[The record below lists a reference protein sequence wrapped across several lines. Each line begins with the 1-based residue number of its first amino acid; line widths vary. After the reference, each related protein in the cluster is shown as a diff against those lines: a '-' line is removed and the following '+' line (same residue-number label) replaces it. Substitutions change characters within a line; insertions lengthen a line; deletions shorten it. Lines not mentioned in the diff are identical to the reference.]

1 MLAHFVSLL
10 GTCKMVVPDVTM
22 QNVVCTFNLGVDS
35 ISLADLANQT
45 PFVEYNP
52 KKFAAATAR
61 IVEPR
66 TTALCFAS
74 GNMVCTGAKNEQ
86 LARLAARKYVYVL
99 QRCGFDV
106 TFCNFKIQNLVASTD
121 VGGLLMLDEMATAFG
136 ACAGYEPE
144 MFPGLVLRLTEPKV
158 VYLCFRSGKVVIT
171 GARDRQM
178 IADSFEKVYNEIM
191 KPFIDTKT
199 TESNS
204 AHYRHECAS
213 RMQEYASRFS

>member
-1 MLAHFVSLL
+1 MP
-10 GTCKMVVPDVTM
+10 VPDVTM
-22 QNVVCTFNLGVDS
+22 QNVVCTFNLGVPHV
-35 ISLADLANQT
+35 SLADLANQT

-61 IVEPR
+61 ILEPR

-99 QRCGFDV
+99 QQCGFAV
-106 TFCNFKIQNLVASTD
+106 QFHNFRIQNLVASTD
-121 VGGLLMLDEMATAFG
+121 VGGLLMLDEMATAYG
-136 ACAGYEPE
+136 ACAGYEPD

-171 GARDRQM
+171 GARDRDM
-178 IADSFEKVYNEIM
+178 ITASFEKVYNEIM
-191 KPFIDTKT
+191 LPFIDKRT
-199 TESNS
+199 TEANS
-204 AHYRHECAS
+204 AQYRHECAS
-213 RMQEYASRFS
+213 RLIHYADKFS

>member
-1 MLAHFVSLL
+1 MSLPL
-10 GTCKMVVPDVTM
+10 VTM
-22 QNVVCTFNLGVDS
+22 QNVVCTFNLGVTEV
-35 ISLADLANQT
+35 SLRELARRT

-86 LARLAARKYVYVL
+86 LARLAARKYVYIL

-106 TFCNFKIQNLVASTD
+106 YFHGFQIQNLVASTD
-121 VGGLLMLDEMATAFG
+121 IGALLMLDEMATAFG
-136 ACAGYEPE
+136 ACCSYEPD
-144 MFPGLVLRLTEPKV
+144 MFPGLVLRITEPKV

-171 GARDRQM
+171 GARDRDM
-178 IADSFEKVYNEIM
+178 ISTSFERVYRDIM
-191 KPFIDTKT
+191 CKFIDTRT
-199 TESNS
+199 TSANS
-204 AHYRHECAS
+204 AAYRHECAHKIAD
-213 RMQEYASRFS
+213 RYHQTYGD

>member
-1 MLAHFVSLL
+1 MH
-10 GTCKMVVPDVTM
+10 TPDITM
-22 QNVVCTFNLGVDS
+22 QNVVCTFNLGVPN
-35 ISLADLANQT
+35 ICLATMANKT
-45 PFVEYNP
+45 LFVEYNP

-61 IVEPR
+61 IIDPR

-74 GNMVCTGAKNEQ
+74 GNMVCTGAKNEE

-99 QRCGFDV
+99 QKAGFDV
-106 TFCNFKIQNLVASTD
+106 GFCDFKIQNLVASTD
-121 VGGLLMLDEMATAFG
+121 VGGLLMLDEMATAYG
-136 ACAGYEPE
+136 ACAGYEPD

-171 GARDRQM
+171 GARDREM
-178 IADSFEKVYNEIM
+178 ISQSFQKVYHEIM
-191 KPFIDTKT
+191 KPFIDTRT

-213 RMQEYASRFS
+213 RLNELAAKFA

>member
-1 MLAHFVSLL
+1 MAYNVSLL
-10 GTCKMVVPDVTM
+10 NIFNMPIPDVTM
-22 QNVVCTFNLGVDS
+22 QNVVCTFNLGVPHV
-35 ISLADLANQT
+35 SLADLANET

-61 IVEPR
+61 ILEPR

-99 QRCGFDV
+99 QACGFQVQFND
-106 TFCNFKIQNLVASTD
+106 FKIQNLVASTD
-121 VGGLLMLDEMATAFG
+121 VGGLLMLDEMATAYG
-136 ACAGYEPE
+136 ACAGYEPD

-171 GARDRQM
+171 GARDREM
-178 IADSFEKVYNEIM
+178 ISESFEKVYTEIM
-191 KPFIDTKT
+191 LPFIDTKT
-199 TESNS
+199 TEANS
-204 AHYRHECAS
+204 AQYRHECAS
-213 RMQEYASRFS
+213 RLSQYAERFS

>member
-1 MLAHFVSLL
+1 MP
-10 GTCKMVVPDVTM
+10 VPDITM
-22 QNVVCTFNLGVDS
+22 QNVVCTFNLGVPR
-35 ISLADLANQT
+35 ISLPDLANHT

-74 GNMVCTGAKNEQ
+74 GNMVCTGAKNES

-99 QRCGFDV
+99 QKSGFDV
-106 TFCNFKIQNLVASTD
+106 QFHDFKIQNLVASTD
-121 VGGLLMLDEMATAFG
+121 VGGLLKLDEMATAYG
-136 ACAGYEPE
+136 ACAGYEPD

-171 GARDRQM
+171 GARDREM
-178 IADSFEKVYNEIM
+178 IATRFEKVYNEIM
-191 KPFIDTKT
+191 LPFIDNRT

-204 AHYRHECAS
+204 ALYRHDCAS
-213 RMQEYASRFS
+213 RIAEKFK

>member
-1 MLAHFVSLL
+1 
-10 GTCKMVVPDVTM
+10 M
-22 QNVVCTFNLGVDS
+22 QNVVCTFNLGVS
-35 ISLADLANQT
+35 AISLPDLANHT

-61 IVEPR
+61 IVDPR

-74 GNMVCTGAKNEQ
+74 GNMVCTGAKNES

-99 QRCGFDV
+99 QRSGFGVQFHD
-106 TFCNFKIQNLVASTD
+106 FKIQNLVASTD
-121 VGGLLMLDEMATAFG
+121 VGGLLKLDEMATAYG
-136 ACAGYEPE
+136 ACAGYEPD

-171 GARDRQM
+171 GARDREM
-178 IADSFEKVYNEIM
+178 IVSSFEKVYHEIM
-191 KPFIDTKT
+191 RPFIDTRT

-204 AHYRHECAS
+204 ALYRHDCAS
-213 RMQEYASRFS
+213 RIAEKFG